1 MEIGDYMKIVE
12 IGKNNVPRLNGILD
26 WLIYIIS
33 YAFILIGLSAVLPT
47 LDLDNS
53 YYGLY
58 GLLAALIIYVLNKT
72 IKPILFKLTIPITGI
87 TMGLFYPC
95 INILILKITD
105 WILLSHFTTS
115 GIFSLFF
122 TAILI
127 SFVNIIVEQLI
138 IKPILKRSEKK

>member
-1 MEIGDYMKIVE
+1 MKIVQ
-12 IGKNNVPRLNGILD
+12 IGKNNIPRLNGILD
-26 WLIYIIS
+26 WLIYIVS
-33 YAFILIGLSAVLPT
+33 YAVILLALSAILPT
-47 LDLDNS
+47 LTIDTS

-58 GLLAALIIYVLNKT
+58 GLLAALIVYILNKT

-105 WILLSHFTTS
+105 WILLSHFKTS

-127 SFVNIIVEQLI
+127 SVVNIIVDQLI
-138 IKPILKRSEKK
+138 IKPILKRSEKR